1 MHREERRGVTRTALI
16 TGGSRGIGAA
26 AARGLASD
34 GCAVVIQYYASG
46 EEAERVAAD
55 CRRWGVRAETVYA
68 DVRDADSLMA
78 LKTRT
83 AEWGLSP
90 DILVHSAGTA
100 FYGLLEDSGEE
111 VWDDLMGVHLKAAY
125 RLTRLFAPDMRWRRW
140 GRIVY
145 LSSIWGVVGASGEA
159 AYAAAKGGLNA
170 FAKSMA
176 RELASSGVTVNAVAP
191 GAVETDMLAGLE
203 EAERASIRSEIP
215 LGRLGKPQEVA
226 DLIRFLASEGAGYM
240 TGQVVGING
249 GWSA

>member
-1 MHREERRGVTRTALI
+1 VSRTALI

-34 GCAVVIQYYASG
+34 GCDVVIPYYASG
-46 EEAERVAAD
+46 REAERVAAD
-55 CRRWGVRAETVYA
+55 CRTHGVRVETVYA
-68 DVRDADSLMA
+68 DVRDAASMA
-78 LKTRT
+78 ELKART
-83 AEWGLSP
+83 IEWGMSP
-90 DILVHSAGTA
+90 DIIVHSAGTA
-100 FYGLLEDSGEE
+100 FYGLLDDCGED

-125 RLTRLFAPDMRWRRW
+125 RLTRLFAPDMTWRRW

-159 AYAAAKGGLNA
+159 AYSAAKGGLNA

-191 GAVETDMLAGLE
+191 GAVETDMLAGLGE
-203 EAERASIRSEIP
+203 SDRASIRSQVP
-215 LGRLGKPQEVA
+215 LGRLGKPEEVA
-226 DLIRFLASEGAGYM
+226 DLIRYIVSEGAGYM
-240 TGQVVGING
+240 TGQVIGING